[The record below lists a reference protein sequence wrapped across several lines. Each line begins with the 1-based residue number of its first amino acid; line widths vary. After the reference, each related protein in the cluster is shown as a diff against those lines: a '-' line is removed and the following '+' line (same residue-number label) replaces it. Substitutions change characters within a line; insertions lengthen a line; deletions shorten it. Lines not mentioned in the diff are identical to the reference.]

1 MTTNT
6 PRILVVDD
14 EPDIRRLVCE
24 ILEDEG
30 YQVSSAEDA
39 NTARALKTSMQPNLI
54 LLDIWMPD
62 TDGITLLKEW
72 VTEDTL
78 LCPVIMMSGH
88 GSVEAAVE
96 ATRLGAYDFLEKPF
110 SMDQLV
116 SHIRYYLHL
125 SSLDH

>member
-1 MTTNT
+1 MTVNT

-39 NTARALKTSMQPNLI
+39 NIARALKQSTNPNLI

-62 TDGITLLKEW
+62 TDGIPLLK
-72 VTEDTL
+72 
-78 LCPVIMMSGH
+78 
-88 GSVEAAVE
+88 
-96 ATRLGAYDFLEKPF
+96 
-110 SMDQLV
+110 
-116 SHIRYYLHL
+116 
-125 SSLDH
+125 